1 MAKYHSLFGGT
12 TTDTEI
18 QVAKE
23 NQIVIDYGP
32 GALTSR
38 CVIYKVEH
46 RADGYMYHMVNTD
59 TKEIRR
65 TDILSPLSQKFGI
78 GMYYT
83 DTPAEFM
90 DALEVAILVSEAEH
104 KAKDEAEAK
113 ARAQAEHDRIAA
125 IGAERLERLMP
136 ADVQGVIVA
145 ELNKT
150 EYTDPSYEC
159 RETTSIRT
167 VILGFSTTI
176 RNGFGELRKAAR
188 NLPETAHLAEYNKD
202 YEHRYHDFT
211 LGKSPAYGWS
221 IHKMTHY
228 TRKGFIDTLA
238 YTAGNENNIR
248 LESPTQEHTQQEQGQ
263 TTAQGEFILVDY
275 SEKAIALFGDTKPI
289 KDLLSDLGGRF
300 NSRLTRNG
308 AKCAGWIFQKAK
320 EAQVRELIGM
330 TE

>member
-1 MAKYHSLFGGT
+1 MTMYHSLFGGT
-12 TTDTEI
+12 TTDTQI

-23 NQIVIDYGP
+23 NQIVIGYGP
-32 GALTSR
+32 GMRQSR
-38 CVIYKVEH
+38 YVIYKIEH
-46 RADGYMYHMVNTD
+46 RADGYMYHMADTD

-65 TDILSPLSQKFGI
+65 TDMLSPLSQKFGI
-78 GMYYT
+78 GLYYT

-90 DALEVAILVSEAEH
+90 DAFEVAALAGEAER
-104 KAKDEAEAK
+104 KAQKEAQAQATAK
-113 ARAQAEHDRIAA
+113 AEHDRIAR

-136 ADVQGVIVA
+136 DNVQGVILA

-150 EYTDPSYEC
+150 KSDHTYDY
-159 RETTSIRT
+159 RETSSIRT
-167 VILGFSTTI
+167 VILGFSTTT

-202 YEHRYHDFT
+202 YEHRYPGFT
-211 LGKSPAYGWS
+211 LGKSPYSGWS
-221 IHKMTHY
+221 IHKLSHY

-238 YTAGNENNIR
+238 YTAGNEDNIR
-248 LESPTQEHTQQEQGQ
+248 LNNPKPERTRQEQKQ
-263 TTAQGEFILVDY
+263 TTVKGDFTLVDY

-289 KDLLSDLGGRF
+289 KDALSDLGGRF
-300 NSRLTRNG
+300 NSRLTHDGQKR
-308 AKCAGWIFQKAK
+308 AGWIFQKAK